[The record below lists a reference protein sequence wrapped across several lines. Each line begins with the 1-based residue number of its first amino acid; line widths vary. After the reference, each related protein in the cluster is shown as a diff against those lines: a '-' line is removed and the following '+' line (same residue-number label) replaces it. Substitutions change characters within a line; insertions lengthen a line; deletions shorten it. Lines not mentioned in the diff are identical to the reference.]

1 MEFSLKNNSLKFCVV
16 VSLVFALILSSLA
29 PGVSAATG
37 LTSEE
42 KGNIISNSVYYN
54 TLNDSFEVNSDQMR
68 EAGLKKKEIEA
79 IESYFEFKDGKE
91 FSEELGVDLESDS
104 QQGIIPVILIPI
116 AQYLIGAVGAAIIY
130 EVTVYGISKA
140 CKSLKGKY
148 DFFTDF
154 CKTRGYI

>member
-1 MEFSLKNNSLKFCVV
+1 MV
-16 VSLVFALILSSLA
+16 
-29 PGVSAATG
+29 
-37 LTSEE
+37 
-42 KGNIISNSVYYN
+42 
-54 TLNDSFEVNSDQMR
+54 Q
-68 EAGLKKKEIEA
+68 
-79 IESYFEFKDGKE
+79 
-91 FSEELGVDLESDS
+91 GVDLESDI

-140 CKSLKGKY
+140 CKSLEGKY